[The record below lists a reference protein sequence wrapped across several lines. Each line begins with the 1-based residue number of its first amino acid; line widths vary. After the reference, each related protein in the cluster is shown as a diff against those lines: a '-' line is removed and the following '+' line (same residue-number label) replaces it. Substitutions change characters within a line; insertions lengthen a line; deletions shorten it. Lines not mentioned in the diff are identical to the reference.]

1 MIHLPVI
8 YQWSA
13 FRKNQEGSG
22 GSRRKTGKELSM
34 GVIPSLHLT
43 LIARGILEH
52 TLRQGT
58 ALLTPMRSVICCLSP
73 QDRREIPRHV
83 WLLCCDLSN
92 TSGPKTSCEEDRWCQ
107 PGSKGKGDW
116 VVGSK
121 NQYRIW
127 GSIGSACNDP
137 REVSTSSL
145 FFVFCVFFLPH
156 PSTCRILLPQPGI
169 EHASPALEAQS
180 PDHWNAM
187 EVSHTSRT
195 LTLISESN
203 S

>member
-8 YQWSA
+8 YQGSA

-83 WLLCCDLSN
+83 WLLCCGLSN
-92 TSGPKTSCEEDRWCQ
+92 TSGPKTSCEEGRWCQ

-116 VVGSK
+116 VAGSK

-127 GSIGSACNDP
+127 GSIGSAYNDP
-137 REVSTSSL
+137 KEVSTGSL
-145 FFVFCVFFLPH
+145 FFVFCFFATSLNLQNPTY
-156 PSTCRILLPQPGI
+156 STRDRTCIPCIGSI
-169 EHASPALEAQS
+169 ESWPLECHGS
-180 PDHWNAM
+180 
-187 EVSHTSRT
+187 VSHQ
-195 LTLISESN
+195 
-203 S
+203 